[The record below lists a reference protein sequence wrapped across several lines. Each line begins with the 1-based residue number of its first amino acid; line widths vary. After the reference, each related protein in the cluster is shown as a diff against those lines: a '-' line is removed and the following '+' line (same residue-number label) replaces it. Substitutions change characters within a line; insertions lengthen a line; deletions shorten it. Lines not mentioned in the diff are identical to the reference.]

1 MKTLRIA
8 LLALVGIIALGLI
21 YLSTQPAGYSVER
34 SVEIKAPALS
44 VQQWIVDLPKWEQ
57 WSSWSR
63 MDSTNQT
70 TYSDPSSGKG
80 AWYSWKGDITG
91 EGKLEIVDVEEGKR
105 VATAIQFTKPFES
118 LMDSRFEFEEANGV
132 TRVRWI
138 NEGKMPFLF
147 RFMNKGMDKAMGP
160 DLEKGLEAMKALA
173 ETQASAMPTGSV
185 APAEVVNVQKL
196 TYFYARRAVKSAEI
210 TADLFA
216 QAYGEVMGYLAEDA
230 SKVNG
235 APFAIAEL
243 WDEETDNNVLL
254 IAMPCTSAKPGNA
267 AVQKGVLPAGK
278 AVKVVYTG
286 PYEGSAMGHEAAS
299 AYMETNGLESNGA
312 PWESYVNDPGEV
324 KDPALYI
331 TEVFYPIK

>member
-8 LLALVGIIALGLI
+8 LLALVGILALGLI
-21 YLSTQPAGYSVER
+21 YLSTLPSGYTVER
-34 SVEIKAPALS
+34 SVEIKAPVQS
-44 VQQWIVDLPKWEQ
+44 VQSWIVDLPKWEQ

-118 LMDSRFEFEEANGV
+118 LMDSRFEFEETDGV
-132 TRVRWI
+132 TRVRWV

-173 ETQASAMPTGSV
+173 EAQASSAPTGST
-185 APAEVVNVQKL
+185 APAEVVSVSEQ
-196 TYFYARRAVKSAEI
+196 TYFYARREVKSAEI
-210 TADLFA
+210 TADLYA

-230 SKVNG
+230 AKVNG
-235 APFAIAEL
+235 APFAIAEQ
-243 WDEETDNNVLL
+243 WDEVTDNNVLL
-254 IAMPCTSAKPGNA
+254 IAMPCNSAKPGNS
-267 AVQKGVLPAGK
+267 AVQKGVLAAGK

-286 PYEGSAMGHEAAS
+286 PYEGSALGHEAAS
-299 AYMETNGLESNGA
+299 AYIAAQGLESNGA
-312 PWESYVNDPGEV
+312 PWESYVNDPEEV
-324 KDPALYI
+324 KDPAKYI
-331 TEVFYPIK
+331 TEVYYPIK